1 MAKKDKEVL
10 EEVVEEVEE
19 EVLEEAEEAEEV
31 GADWK
36 EVASKLKEVVAKLDS
51 IDYYFQKDEILMIRQ
66 RFNDKERSEELY
78 NKIMSL

>member
-10 EEVVEEVEE
+10 EEIEEEVEE
-19 EVLEEAEEAEEV
+19 EEFE
-31 GADWK
+31 ADWK